1 LKLKKIIKEP
11 SYIICLQGLR
21 RHLAAFYGNELVSW
35 LVERG
40 LAQTRQEAE
49 MLGRQLL
56 R

>member
-1 LKLKKIIKEP
+1 MQHVDIV
-11 SYIICLQGLR
+11 QGLR
-21 RHLAAFYGNELVSW
+21 RHLAAFYGSELVSW